1 MSKSLTGGIFVLAVS
16 GFLSYET
23 NETQSAEVQ
32 TIGWYLVFLNPSILV
47 DSLLKITPPEP

>member
-23 NETQSAEVQ
+23 NETQSAEVH
-32 TIGWYLVFLNPSILV
+32 TIGWCLVFFHPSIPV
-47 DSLLKITPPEP
+47 DSLLKMSL

>member
-1 MSKSLTGGIFVLAVS
+1 MSKTLIGGVVLAVS

-32 TIGWYLVFLNPSILV
+32 TIGWCLVFLNPYIPV
-47 DSLLKITPPEP
+47 DSLLKMAL